1 MSYKMWLIFQK
12 KNLFSTWTTKY
23 LKKYWTPP
31 LRTTVVL
38 IKGAYFVDLTCY
50 KCWCNPKNAWQ
61 GYHYVYFR
69 FSLRS
74 VLKVHLWNKGG
85 EREGGGWATDQICVA
100 NATVLKHDTL
110 QWQIQLKC
118 IKWAGKNITAAQCR
132 WCICTWESRENI
144 CLKFVFFWNSD
155 QMLSYKTISK
165 KIFCWNFVLFE
176 T

>member
-1 MSYKMWLIFQK
+1 M
-12 KNLFSTWTTKY
+12 
-23 LKKYWTPP
+23 
-31 LRTTVVL
+31 VL

-110 QWQIQLKC
+110 QWQIQLKG

-132 WCICTWESRENI
+132 WCICTWVI
-144 CLKFVFFWNSD
+144 QWITLHPGKGAALWYSD
-155 QMLSYKTISK
+155 HRTGASSVYQNTAGPNGDPLCFNEITKDPRTPT
-165 KIFCWNFVLFE
+165 WL
-176 T
+176 